1 VTARA
6 WPALIGAL
14 LRREDL
20 TAEDTAWAMD
30 QIMAGDA
37 TPAQIAG
44 FAVALR
50 AKGETVVE
58 FEGLVRTMLAH
69 AVPIS
74 VPGPIVDIV
83 GTGGDGAHTVN
94 ISTMATIVVAGTGA
108 RVVKHGNRAASSM
121 CGTADVLE
129 ELGVVLD
136 LAPEAVAAVAMEAGV
151 TFCFAPMFHPALRHA
166 AVPRR
171 ELGVPTL
178 FNFLGPLANP
188 ARPGF
193 QAVGVAD
200 RRMAP
205 IMAGVLAARGVQA
218 LVFRSDD
225 GLDELSIAATSS
237 YWEVRDGAVRE
248 GTLDPAALGVPRNEL
263 STLRGGDAK
272 HNAGVVRD
280 LVAGATGPIRD
291 AVVLNAAAAL
301 AVLDGGP
308 APLEERM
315 TAGLATAGAAI
326 DSGAAAALLDRWIAV
341 SRRLAAAKA

>member
-1 VTARA
+1 MTARG

-20 TAEDTAWAMD
+20 SADDTAWAMD

-37 TPAQIAG
+37 SPAQIAG

-58 FEGLVRTMLAH
+58 FEGLVRTMLAR

-83 GTGGDGAHTVN
+83 GTGGDQAHTVN
-94 ISTMATIVVAGTGA
+94 ISTMATVVVAATGA
-108 RVVKHGNRAASSM
+108 RVVKHGNRAASSL

-136 LAPEAVAAVAMEAGV
+136 LPPDAVAAVAIEAGV

-200 RRMAP
+200 KRMAP

-218 LVFRSDD
+218 LVFRGDD
-225 GLDELSIAATSS
+225 GLDELSTAATST
-237 YWEVRDGAVRE
+237 YWEVRGGTVTE
-248 GTLDPAALGVPRNEL
+248 GSLDPADLGVPASERDA
-263 STLRGGDAK
+263 LRGGDAA
-272 HNAGVVRD
+272 HNAAVVRA
-280 LVAGATGPIRD
+280 LVAGKQGPIRD
-291 AVVLNAAAAL
+291 TVVLNAAAAL
-301 AVLDGGP
+301 AVLDSRSV
-308 APLEERM
+308 PLTERI
-315 TAGLATAGAAI
+315 AEGLTRAAEVI
-326 DSGAAAALLDRWIAV
+326 DSGAAAATLDRWIAV
-341 SRRLAAAKA
+341 SRRLGGKA

>member
-1 VTARA
+1 MTRT
-6 WPALIGAL
+6 WSALIGAL

-20 TAEDTAWAMD
+20 GADDTAWAMD

-50 AKGETVVE
+50 AKGETVEE
-58 FEGLVRTMLAH
+58 FEGLVRTMLAR

-83 GTGGDGAHTVN
+83 GTGGDQAHTVN
-94 ISTMATIVVAGTGA
+94 ISTMAAIVVAATGV
-108 RVVKHGNRAASSM
+108 RVVKHGNRAASSL

-136 LAPEAVAAVAMEAGV
+136 LPPDAVAAVAVEAGV

-188 ARPGF
+188 AKPGF

-200 RRMAP
+200 KRMAP

-218 LVFRSDD
+218 LVFRGDD
-225 GLDELSIAATSS
+225 GLDELSTAATST
-237 YWEVRDGAVRE
+237 YWEVRGSDVVE
-248 GTLDPAALGVPRNEL
+248 GSLDPAALGVPVSDRDA
-263 STLRGGDAK
+263 LRGGAAA

-280 LVAGATGPIRD
+280 LVSGKQGPIRD
-291 AVVLNAAAAL
+291 TVLLNAAAAL
-301 AVLDGGP
+301 AVLDDRDVDLPG
-308 APLEERM
+308 RIR
-315 TAGLATAGAAI
+315 AGLSTAAAAV
-326 DSGAAAALLDRWIAV
+326 DSGAAAVLLDRWIAV
-341 SRRLAAAKA
+341 SRRLAGKA